1 MVAVADGEDHRN
13 ALEAGVLF
21 ADSRGVLGQRLVEIV
36 NVLALDEPAG
46 DMAAAFHEVKVVDL
60 FEAVFFRA
68 DRLDELL
75 VVVIAEH
82 QHMGKLDGRVAANA
96 LTGRNALWHGALGGA
111 DGRRC
116 AGVIVIRVK
125 VDHAN

>member
-1 MVAVADGEDHRN
+1 MVAVADSEDHRR
-13 ALEAGVLF
+13 ALETHVLF
-21 ADSRGVLGQRLVEIV
+21 ADSRGVLGERLVEVV
-36 NVLALDEPAG
+36 NVFSFDEPAG
-46 DMAAAFHEVKVVDL
+46 DVAAAFHEVKVVDL

-82 QHMGKLDGRVAANA
+82 QNMRQLNGSVAADS
-96 LTGRNALWHGALGGA
+96 LTGRNALGNRALGRA

-125 VDHAN
+125 VDHTH